1 MYLCALCASISLS
14 KMRGPNCDQMMPH
27 QPSYLALNKSA
38 KDGCRLCGFFWMAL
52 ELGIAKYRKLG
63 LPREAIAHV
72 SERYPGRQ
80 ISLVAWGGPKDSL
93 DRIHIITTGDIPD
106 LDDDDDDEALADP
119 TMHPNHQLALDGV
132 VDLYAH
138 EDDPAAWHGGITGR
152 GLPTSSG
159 FEEVDFQ
166 QLQKWLQ
173 NCLHNHATC
182 AGLGLQATLPTR
194 VLDVGSSDGKAE
206 PYLLQAGESK
216 GRYIALSHCWGGKVP
231 LTTTTATL
239 SDRTRCIPLQSLP
252 KTFREA
258 VAVTRKLEVRY
269 LWIDSLCILQDS
281 RVDWEKEAA
290 VMGDIYASSYLTI
303 AARGSANS
311 AGGLFI
317 PRSPEPSPCRL
328 EYKCEK
334 HTLSGYMYIR
344 PPSFEHESVR
354 NAALDTRG
362 WVLQE
367 RLLSPRII
375 YFGRQ
380 QLYWEC
386 VESTSRQDGRAAD
399 VATDDLRSDRSFK
412 SNLDPNGPL
421 PFSGVAL
428 LSQDLQIT
436 DPDQFKREASLLR
449 WYNIVEEYTTRNL
462 TYQSD
467 KLPALSGI
475 AKRFQDLTGYEYLAG
490 IWKINILPGLLWRV
504 KRPSDE
510 LTCTTLPSWTWA
522 RLIGRVRFWSQGTGL
537 PIRQLYEA
545 CEVVGL
551 SYALSSQHNP
561 FGGIESAEL
570 QIRGRVIE
578 VSYTPSDKPEDEFPA
593 TVFSSSGIP
602 IGQIDFDL
610 KSSSSLRSFSCLLIH
625 GGMNY
630 PAAIALKRQA
640 MEGLHRYQR
649 IGYVSVISD
658 SSGSIGRA
666 AFGDVTAR
674 VVTIV

>member
-1 MYLCALCASISLS
+1 MHLCELCASISLS

-27 QPSYLALNKSA
+27 QPSYLALKNSA
-38 KDGCRLCGFFWMAL
+38 KDGCRLCRFFWMAL
-52 ELGIAKYRKLG
+52 ELGTGEKRKSG
-63 LPREAIAHV
+63 LPRKAIAHV

-80 ISLVAWGGPKDSL
+80 ISLVAWGGPNNSL
-93 DRIHIITTGDIPD
+93 DRFYITTTGDIPD
-106 LDDDDDDEALADP
+106 FDDDDDDALTDP
-119 TMHPNHQLALDGV
+119 TMHPDHQLALDGV

-138 EDDPAAWHGGITGR
+138 EDDPAAWHGGVTGR
-152 GLPTSSG
+152 ALPTSSG
-159 FEEVDFQ
+159 FEDVDFQ
-166 QLQKWLQ
+166 LLQRWLQ
-173 NCLHNHATC
+173 NCLRNHATC
-182 AGLGLQATLPTR
+182 ASLGVQANLPTR

-206 PYLLQAGESK
+206 PYLLQAGGSN

-239 SDRTRCIPLQSLP
+239 SERTRCIPLQSLP

-258 VAVTRKLEVRY
+258 VAVTRKLGVKY

-311 AGGLFI
+311 AGGLFFS
-317 PRSPEPSPCRL
+317 RSPEPTPCRL
-328 EYKCEK
+328 VYKCEK
-334 HTLSGYMYIR
+334 HNLSGDMYVR

-354 NAALDTRG
+354 NAALDNRG

-386 VESTSRQDGRAAD
+386 AESTSRQDGRAAD

-412 SNLDPNGPL
+412 ANLDPNGPL
-421 PFSGVAL
+421 PFSSIPL
-428 LSQDLQIT
+428 RPHDLRST
-436 DPDQFKREASLLR
+436 YPDQFKQEASLLR

-475 AKRFQDLTGYEYLAG
+475 AKKFQDLTGYEYLAG
-490 IWKINILPGLLWRV
+490 IWKINILSGILWRV
-504 KRPSDE
+504 TQPSDE
-510 LTCTTLPSWTWA
+510 LTCAALPSWTWA
-522 RLIGRVRFWSQGTGL
+522 RLTGRVRFWSQGTGL
-537 PIRQLYEA
+537 PIRQLDGA
-545 CEVVGL
+545 CEMVGL
-551 SYALSSQHNP
+551 SYTLSSQHNP

-570 QIRGRVIE
+570 QIRGRVVE
-578 VSYTPSDKPEDEFPA
+578 VTYTPSDRPADEFPA
-593 TVFSSSGIP
+593 TVFSLSGIP
-602 IGQIDFDL
+602 IGQISFDL
-610 KSSSSLRSFSCLLIH
+610 RSSTSLRSFSCLLIH
-625 GGMNY
+625 GGTNY
-630 PAAIALKRQA
+630 IAAIALKPQA
-640 MEGLHRYQR
+640 TDGLHCYERV
-649 IGYVSVISD
+649 GYVSVISD
-658 SSGSIGRA
+658 SSGLTGRA
-666 AFGDVTAR
+666 AFRDVAAR